1 MKRSQK
7 VIVGITAVL
16 SAAAIGTAFA
26 QSGGMGSYRMSD
38 AATGMEPGSMMG
50 GGMMGGGMMGG
61 GMMGGGMMS
70 EGIMGQRGMAE
81 GMMHGGDTAAMVDSH
96 LADTKAALNI
106 TAAQEPAWQAFATQ
120 AKQQAEAMQTMR
132 GKLRD
137 ANATA
142 PDRMQARTQLLQ
154 QRLTGME
161 AMTKAFKHL
170 YAVLSPEQRAIANQ
184 RLGMMGEQ
192 RMGFAGHAE

>member
-1 MKRSQK
+1 MKRNQK
-7 VIVGITAVL
+7 IIVGIAAVL

-26 QSGGMGSYRMSD
+26 QSDGMGSYRMSGS
-38 AATGMEPGSMMG
+38 AAGMESGTLMGGCMMG
-50 GGMMGGGMMGG
+50 GGMMG
-61 GMMGGGMMS
+61 
-70 EGIMGQRGMAE
+70 EGNMRQRGMAE
-81 GMMHGGDTAAMVDSH
+81 GMMHGGDSAAMVDRH

-132 GKLRD
+132 GKLQDAD

-161 AMTKAFKHL
+161 AMTKALKHL
-170 YAVLSPEQRAIANQ
+170 YTVLSPEQRTIANQ
-184 RLGMMGEQ
+184 RLSMMGEQ
-192 RMGFAGHAE
+192 RMGMTGHAE

>member
-26 QSGGMGSYRMSD
+26 QSDGMGAYRMSGS
-38 AATGMEPGSMMG
+38 AAGMESGSMMG
-50 GGMMGGGMMGG
+50 GGMMGGSMMD
-61 GMMGGGMMS
+61 
-70 EGIMGQRGMAE
+70 EGNMRQRGMAE
-81 GMMHGGDTAAMVDSH
+81 GMMHGGDSAAMVDRH

-120 AKQQAEAMQTMR
+120 AKQQAETMQTMR

-137 ANATA
+137 ADADATA

-161 AMTKAFKHL
+161 AMTKALKHL
-170 YAVLSPEQRAIANQ
+170 YTVLSPEQRTIANQ
-184 RLGMMGEQ
+184 RLSMMGEQ
-192 RMGFAGHAE
+192 RMGMTGHAE

>member
-26 QSGGMGSYRMSD
+26 QSDGMGAYRMSGS
-38 AATGMEPGSMMG
+38 AAGMESGSMMG
-50 GGMMGGGMMGG
+50 GGMMGGSMMD
-61 GMMGGGMMS
+61 
-70 EGIMGQRGMAE
+70 EGNMRQRGMAE
-81 GMMHGGDTAAMVDSH
+81 GMMHGGDSAAMVDRH
-96 LADTKAALNI
+96 LADIKAALNI

-120 AKQQAEAMQTMR
+120 AKQQAETMQTMR

-137 ANATA
+137 ADADATA

-161 AMTKAFKHL
+161 AMTKALKHL
-170 YAVLSPEQRAIANQ
+170 YTVLSPEQRTIANQ
-184 RLGMMGEQ
+184 RLSMMGEQ
-192 RMGFAGHAE
+192 RMGMTGHAE

>member
-1 MKRSQK
+1 MKRNQK
-7 VIVGITAVL
+7 IIVGIAAVL

-26 QSGGMGSYRMSD
+26 QSDGMGSYRMSGS
-38 AATGMEPGSMMG
+38 AAGMEAGSMMG
-50 GGMMGGGMMGG
+50 GGMMG
-61 GMMGGGMMS
+61 
-70 EGIMGQRGMAE
+70 EGNMRQRGMAE
-81 GMMHGGDTAAMVDSH
+81 GMMHGGDSAAMVDRH

-132 GKLRD
+132 GKLQDAD

-161 AMTKAFKHL
+161 AMTKALKHL
-170 YAVLSPEQRAIANQ
+170 YTVLSPEQRTIANQ
-184 RLGMMGEQ
+184 RLSMMGEQ
-192 RMGFAGHAE
+192 RMGMTGHAE

>member
-16 SAAAIGTAFA
+16 SAVAIGTAFA
-26 QSGGMGSYRMSD
+26 QSGGMGSYRMSGTT
-38 AATGMEPGSMMG
+38 AGMEPGSMMG
-50 GGMMGGGMMGG
+50 GGMMG
-61 GMMGGGMMS
+61 
-70 EGIMGQRGMAE
+70 EGNMRQRGMAE
-81 GMMHGGDTAAMVDSH
+81 GMMHGGDSAAMVDRH

-106 TAAQEPAWQAFATQ
+106 TAAQEPAWQAFAAQ

-161 AMTKAFKHL
+161 AMTKDFKHL

-184 RLGMMGEQ
+184 RLSMRGEQ

>member
-1 MKRSQK
+1 MKRNQK
-7 VIVGITAVL
+7 IIVGIAAVL

-26 QSGGMGSYRMSD
+26 QSDGMGSYRMSGS
-38 AATGMEPGSMMG
+38 AAGMESGSMMG
-50 GGMMGGGMMGG
+50 GGMMGGSMMD
-61 GMMGGGMMS
+61 
-70 EGIMGQRGMAE
+70 EGNMRQRGMAE
-81 GMMHGGDTAAMVDSH
+81 GMMHGGDSAAMVDRH

-132 GKLRD
+132 GKLQDAD

-161 AMTKAFKHL
+161 AMTKALKHL
-170 YAVLSPEQRAIANQ
+170 YTVLSPEQRTIANQ
-184 RLGMMGEQ
+184 RLSMMGEQ
-192 RMGFAGHAE
+192 RMGMTGHAE

>member
-26 QSGGMGSYRMSD
+26 QSGGMGSYRMSGS
-38 AATGMEPGSMMG
+38 AAGMESGTLMGGCMMG
-50 GGMMGGGMMGG
+50 GGMMG
-61 GMMGGGMMS
+61 
-70 EGIMGQRGMAE
+70 EGNMRQRGMAE
-81 GMMHGGDTAAMVDSH
+81 GMMHGGDPAAMVDRH
-96 LADTKAALNI
+96 LADIKAALNI

-132 GKLRD
+132 GKLQD
-137 ANATA
+137 ANANATA

-154 QRLTGME
+154 QRLTGTE
-161 AMTKAFKHL
+161 AMTKALKHL
-170 YAVLSPEQRAIANQ
+170 YTVLSPEQRTIANR
-184 RLGMMGEQ
+184 RLSMMGEQ
-192 RMGFAGHAE
+192 RMGMTGHAE

>member
-26 QSGGMGSYRMSD
+26 QSDGMGSYRMSGSV
-38 AATGMEPGSMMG
+38 AGMESGSMMG
-50 GGMMGGGMMGG
+50 GGMMGGGMMG
-61 GMMGGGMMS
+61 
-70 EGIMGQRGMAE
+70 EGNMRQRGMAE
-81 GMMHGGDTAAMVDSH
+81 GMMHGGDSAAMVDRH
-96 LADTKAALNI
+96 LADTKTALNI

-132 GKLRD
+132 GKLQDAD

-161 AMTKAFKHL
+161 AMTKALKHL
-170 YAVLSPEQRAIANQ
+170 YTVLSPEQRTIANQ
-184 RLGMMGEQ
+184 RLSMMGEQ
-192 RMGFAGHAE
+192 RMGMTGHAE

>member
-1 MKRSQK
+1 MKRNQK
-7 VIVGITAVL
+7 IIVGIAAVL

-26 QSGGMGSYRMSD
+26 QSDGMGSYRMSGS
-38 AATGMEPGSMMG
+38 AAGMESGTLMGGCMMG
-50 GGMMGGGMMGG
+50 GGMMG
-61 GMMGGGMMS
+61 
-70 EGIMGQRGMAE
+70 EGNMRQRGMAE
-81 GMMHGGDTAAMVDSH
+81 GMMHGGDSAAMVDRH

-132 GKLRD
+132 GKLQDAD

-161 AMTKAFKHL
+161 AMTKALKHL
-170 YAVLSPEQRAIANQ
+170 YAVLSPEQRSIANQ

>member
-26 QSGGMGSYRMSD
+26 QSGGMGAYRMSGV
-38 AATGMEPGSMMG
+38 AAGMEPGSMMG
-50 GGMMGGGMMGG
+50 GGMMGGG
-61 GMMGGGMMS
+61 
-70 EGIMGQRGMAE
+70 IMGQRGMAE
-81 GMMHGGDTAAMVDSH
+81 GMMHWGDTAAMVDSH

-106 TAAQEPAWQAFATQ
+106 TAAQEPAWQAFAAQ

-132 GKLRD
+132 GKLRE

-161 AMTKAFKHL
+161 AMTKALKHL
-170 YAVLSPEQRAIANQ
+170 YTVLSPEQRTIANQ
-184 RLGMMGEQ
+184 RLSMMGEQ

>member
-26 QSGGMGSYRMSD
+26 QSDGMGAYRMSGS
-38 AATGMEPGSMMG
+38 AAGMESGSMMG
-50 GGMMGGGMMGG
+50 GGMMG
-61 GMMGGGMMS
+61 
-70 EGIMGQRGMAE
+70 EGIMGQHGMAE
-81 GMMHGGDTAAMVDSH
+81 GMMHGGDSAAMVDRH
-96 LADTKAALNI
+96 LADTKAALHI

-132 GKLRD
+132 DKLQGAD
-137 ANATA
+137 TNATA

-161 AMTKAFKHL
+161 AMTQALKHL
-170 YAVLSPEQRAIANQ
+170 YAVLSPEQRNIANQ
-184 RLGMMGEQ
+184 RLGMMGGHP
-192 RMGFAGHAE
+192 MGFAGHAE

>member
-26 QSGGMGSYRMSD
+26 QSDGMGAYRMSGS
-38 AATGMEPGSMMG
+38 AAGMESGSMMG
-50 GGMMGGGMMGG
+50 GGMMGGSMMD
-61 GMMGGGMMS
+61 
-70 EGIMGQRGMAE
+70 EGNMRQRGMAE
-81 GMMHGGDTAAMVDSH
+81 GMMHGGDSAAMVDRH

-132 GKLRD
+132 GKLQDAD

-161 AMTKAFKHL
+161 AMTKALKHL
-170 YAVLSPEQRAIANQ
+170 YTVLSPEQRTIANQ
-184 RLGMMGEQ
+184 RLSMMGEQ
-192 RMGFAGHAE
+192 RMGMTGHAE

>member
-1 MKRSQK
+1 MKRNQK

-26 QSGGMGSYRMSD
+26 QSGGMGAYRMSGV
-38 AATGMEPGSMMG
+38 AAGMESGTMMG
-50 GGMMGGGMMGG
+50 GGMMGGGMMG
-61 GMMGGGMMS
+61 
-70 EGIMGQRGMAE
+70 EGNMRQRGMAE
-81 GMMHGGDTAAMVDSH
+81 GMMHGGDPAAMVDRH

-137 ANATA
+137 ANANANATA

-161 AMTKAFKHL
+161 AMTKALKHL
-170 YAVLSPEQRAIANQ
+170 YTVLSPEQRTIANQ
-184 RLGMMGEQ
+184 RLSMMGEQ

>member
-26 QSGGMGSYRMSD
+26 QSGGMGAYRMSGV
-38 AATGMEPGSMMG
+38 AAGMEQGS
-50 GGMMGGGMMGG
+50 MMGG

-81 GMMHGGDTAAMVDSH
+81 GMRHWGDTAAMVDGH

-132 GKLRD
+132 GKLRE

-161 AMTKAFKHL
+161 AMTKALKHL
-170 YAVLSPEQRAIANQ
+170 YAVLSPEQRSIANQ
-184 RLGMMGEQ
+184 RLGMMGGQ
-192 RMGFAGHAE
+192 QMGFAGHAE

>member
-26 QSGGMGSYRMSD
+26 QSDGMGAYRMSGS
-38 AATGMEPGSMMG
+38 AAGMESGSMMG
-50 GGMMGGGMMGG
+50 GGMMGGSMMD
-61 GMMGGGMMS
+61 
-70 EGIMGQRGMAE
+70 EGNMRQRGMAE
-81 GMMHGGDTAAMVDSH
+81 GMMHGGDSAAMVDRH

-120 AKQQAEAMQTMR
+120 AKQQAETMQTMR

-137 ANATA
+137 ADADATA

-154 QRLTGME
+154 QRLTGTE
-161 AMTKAFKHL
+161 AMTKALKHL
-170 YAVLSPEQRAIANQ
+170 YTVLSPEQRTIANQ
-184 RLGMMGEQ
+184 RLSMMGEQ
-192 RMGFAGHAE
+192 RMGMTGHAE

>member
-26 QSGGMGSYRMSD
+26 QSDGMGAYRMSGS
-38 AATGMEPGSMMG
+38 AAGMESGSMMG
-50 GGMMGGGMMGG
+50 GGMMGGSMMD
-61 GMMGGGMMS
+61 
-70 EGIMGQRGMAE
+70 EGNMRQRGMAE
-81 GMMHGGDTAAMVDSH
+81 GMMHGGDSAAMVDRH

-132 GKLRD
+132 GKLQD
-137 ANATA
+137 ANANATA

-161 AMTKAFKHL
+161 AMTKALKHL
-170 YAVLSPEQRAIANQ
+170 YTVLSPEQRTIANQ
-184 RLGMMGEQ
+184 RLSMMGE
-192 RMGFAGHAE
+192 